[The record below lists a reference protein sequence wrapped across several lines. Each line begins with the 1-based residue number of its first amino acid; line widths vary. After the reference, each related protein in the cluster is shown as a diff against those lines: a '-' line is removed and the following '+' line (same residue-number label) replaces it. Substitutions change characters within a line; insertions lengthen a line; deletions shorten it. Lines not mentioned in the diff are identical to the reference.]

1 MGREAFFHTVSG
13 KGEVAKGIIVLRK
26 GADPDVR
33 LRLLHDRMEMQG
45 TARQGRALG
54 PRGVEPWPGAWV
66 GLAPQRPGPP
76 GSREREHGDLS
87 LGGRLS
93 CRERPGR
100 EPPAQVLWGSG
111 CARPGEE
118 RKTTG
123 GEGGSGRER
132 ERGTRGCRLGDPQ
145 PSGFLRSGKTGPS
158 GSLRSG
164 KTSFL
169 LQPHAPRP
177 GRSPASQPYSLCP
190 LRAVLAPGMGRVTLG
205 DLAAGLFP
213 RAGHTSRHQRPSGWA
228 SQASALRPY

>member
-1 MGREAFFHTVSG
+1 M
-13 KGEVAKGIIVLRK
+13 
-26 GADPDVR
+26 
-33 LRLLHDRMEMQG
+33 
-45 TARQGRALG
+45 
-54 PRGVEPWPGAWV
+54 
-66 GLAPQRPGPP
+66 
-76 GSREREHGDLS
+76 
-87 LGGRLS
+87 GGRLS

-132 ERGTRGCRLGDPQ
+132 ERGTRVCRRGDPQ
-145 PSGFLRSGKTGPS
+145 PSGSLRSGKAGPS

-177 GRSPASQPYSLCP
+177 GQSSASQPYSLCP

-228 SQASALRPY
+228 SQASALRPLLTLSILSVASDPPSPPGSRRPLHPGYVGGKGESFRAWKLPALSPRSPSPRPPSSSPPTAHQIEAALH